1 MDYIITRLLFSACL
15 YLVSGWSLASSE
27 CSQVEGSLIDH
38 VLELCASY
46 GSIDSREVYSALRE
60 NIEDVRMEYYVC
72 KKNEGHTSPN
82 KTDINIFIK
91 SKYVLSQVDFYL
103 KLREER
109 KSHLELW
116 AVEERIVSNA
126 VADDCDQ
133 FISEVKEDE

>member
-1 MDYIITRLLFSACL
+1 MDCMITRFLFSACL

-27 CSQVEGSLIDH
+27 CSEVEDSLIGH

-46 GSIDSREVYSALRE
+46 GSINSREVYSALRE
-60 NIEDVRMEYYVC
+60 NIEDVRMEHYVC
-72 KKNEGHTSPN
+72 KRNEEHTTPN

-91 SKYVLSQVDFYL
+91 SKHVLSQVDFYL

-109 KSHLELW
+109 KSHLDLW

-133 FISEVKEDE
+133 FISEVKAGE